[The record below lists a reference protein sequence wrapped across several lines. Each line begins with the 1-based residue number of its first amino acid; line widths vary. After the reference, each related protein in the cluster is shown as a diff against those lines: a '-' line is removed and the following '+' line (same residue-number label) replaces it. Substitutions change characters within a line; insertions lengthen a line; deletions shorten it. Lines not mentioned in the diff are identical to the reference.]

1 MSVAG
6 EGRRRTDP
14 TSWWGDSDLEVV
26 SDLAFQ
32 CGLLPHICR
41 AGRALL
47 DISQAELAELTSLSR
62 KTINKIEGGV
72 GSPDVS
78 TFTAIKAALSE
89 RGVAVE
95 YRANRLYVSAGS
107 DALKLDGSAQI

>member
-1 MSVAG
+1 M
-6 EGRRRTDP
+6 
-14 TSWWGDSDLEVV
+14 EVV

-32 CGLLPHICR
+32 CRLLPHICR

-47 DISQAELAELTSLSR
+47 DISQADLAELTGLSR

-72 GSPDVS
+72 SAPDVR
-78 TFTAIKAALSE
+78 TFTAIKSALSE

-95 YRANRLYVSAGS
+95 YRTSRLYISVATET
-107 DALKLDGSAQI
+107 LKLNGDVQP